1 MQTDNRTILR
11 DLKLTEMLPHTVL
24 QDDYIVQVA
33 INTYNHYKNSQYQSL
48 GSRPDLY
55 KENLIKL
62 GYKWL
67 NDVEMILYDNTNEN
81 DIDKLFDDINSMISK
96 TKVHIN
102 DKPIVALDLETT
114 GLNRTW
120 KHWGGQVRLPL
131 HIIGVGVAL
140 LTEDE
145 QEVGLY
151 IPLGHADS
159 NNFTWEQVKPF
170 VQKLHDN
177 FQVVY
182 HNGLYDREVLQLHGI
197 SLPSTTWSDTM
208 LMAIAV
214 MLRVNA
220 KSSAIGLKHL
230 SDEYLDRQMLEIK
243 ELDKDAEIYKLPAES
258 ALTYGSADVI
268 NTLKLYWLFREGED
282 FTDPYLDQ
290 KLIMGIDTVAA
301 DFSNTMNRFNYPIHT
316 TNSQQLCRTLFRR
329 ALICER
335 KLADIS
341 NNQIENLTSD
351 EQIGQWI
358 YNEIL
363 RDFKTEMMDDT
374 TTPAKEKELIDALNN
389 LLKVEY
395 GMEVKHVTLKSGAT
409 KIKANC
415 GDSVLSSL
423 LWKPEKLY
431 FMDKDRLEKLLD
443 FCEILGLLR
452 SLDQSITLV
461 TKFVRYAYT
470 DDCPIP
476 RAGAGVKFF
485 GAIST
490 RYSNESGSGED
501 RVKFKELKSGLS
513 ADFVKGNGL
522 AGFNAQGIP
531 SDGQKYKPAKKLTKI
546 PQALQEQF
554 DNVTKETDANMREY
568 LTYNTKM

>member
-33 INTYNHYKNSQYQSL
+33 INTYNHYKTSQYQSL

-67 NDVEMILYDNTNEN
+67 NDVEMILYDNTDEN
-81 DIDKLFDDINSMISK
+81 DISKLFDDINSMISK

-102 DKPIVALDLETT
+102 GKPIVALDLETT

-208 LMAIAV
+208 LLAIAV
-214 MLRVNA
+214 M
-220 KSSAIGLKHL
+220 
-230 SDEYLDRQMLEIK
+230 
-243 ELDKDAEIYKLPAES
+243 
-258 ALTYGSADVI
+258 
-268 NTLKLYWLFREGED
+268 
-282 FTDPYLDQ
+282 
-290 KLIMGIDTVAA
+290 
-301 DFSNTMNRFNYPIHT
+301 
-316 TNSQQLCRTLFRR
+316 
-329 ALICER
+329 
-335 KLADIS
+335 
-341 NNQIENLTSD
+341 
-351 EQIGQWI
+351 
-358 YNEIL
+358 
-363 RDFKTEMMDDT
+363 
-374 TTPAKEKELIDALNN
+374 
-389 LLKVEY
+389 
-395 GMEVKHVTLKSGAT
+395 
-409 KIKANC
+409 
-415 GDSVLSSL
+415 
-423 LWKPEKLY
+423 
-431 FMDKDRLEKLLD
+431 
-443 FCEILGLLR
+443 
-452 SLDQSITLV
+452 
-461 TKFVRYAYT
+461 
-470 DDCPIP
+470 
-476 RAGAGVKFF
+476 
-485 GAIST
+485 
-490 RYSNESGSGED
+490 
-501 RVKFKELKSGLS
+501 
-513 ADFVKGNGL
+513 
-522 AGFNAQGIP
+522 
-531 SDGQKYKPAKKLTKI
+531 
-546 PQALQEQF
+546 
-554 DNVTKETDANMREY
+554 
-568 LTYNTKM
+568 